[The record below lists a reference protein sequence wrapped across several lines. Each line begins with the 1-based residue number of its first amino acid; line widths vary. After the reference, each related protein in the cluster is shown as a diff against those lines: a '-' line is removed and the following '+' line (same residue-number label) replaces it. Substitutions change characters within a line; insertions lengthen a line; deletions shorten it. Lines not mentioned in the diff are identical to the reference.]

1 MAGNELSKTILSS
14 FRRYKTSMKNVG
26 YYFLASFIP
35 MVINLFL
42 SPVYSLYLSAEDFAI
57 VGYYA
62 SFSGL
67 LGPLFLFQLNQYYT
81 REYFFRK
88 EEDRKSLRAM
98 IFKSFLVF
106 PFVILVISLIGLF
119 VYVTIIRSESVMP
132 FSPYA
137 FLTLLPLA
145 LVGIYRLEL
154 IDCKVQR
161 RGKSYFII
169 SMSNSILLIIF
180 TVLFVVLLRMG
191 AVGKLL
197 GALVPSSALF
207 VWAFIRHR
215 DLLQEKF
222 DWRMFRSGV
231 VFCFPLVI
239 AGMLGFFSG
248 GYDKIYLEKYV
259 PLNQLGIYT
268 IGLTIASYLSVFSNA
283 IGETFNPDIYESIA
297 NNNKRRAMLF
307 IGIQLIIMVVI
318 VATFILLAKYAII
331 VLTANRYVDS
341 TPFARIASIAA
352 ICSLVHYSVTPFIHA
367 AKKTWVILYKDIL
380 GSIVCVIL
388 YGYFIRL
395 YGLTGAAWVYAL
407 NPLVFAFFAYV
418 LYKMS
423 IRLNR
428 NNKKLQN

>member
-1 MAGNELSKTILSS
+1 
-14 FRRYKTSMKNVG
+14 MKNVG
-26 YYFLASFIP
+26 YYFMASFIP
-35 MVINLFL
+35 MVINLLL

-81 REYFFRK
+81 REYFFRNEK
-88 EEDRKSLRAM
+88 DRKPLRAM

-106 PFVILVISLIGLF
+106 PFAILVISLIGLY
-119 VYVTIIRSESVMP
+119 VYVKIIRSESEMP

-161 RGKSYFII
+161 RGKAYFNI
-169 SMSNSILLIIF
+169 SMSNSILLIVF
-180 TVLFVVLLRMG
+180 TVLFVVLLKMG
-191 AVGKLL
+191 AAGKLF
-197 GALVPSSALF
+197 GALVPSLALF
-207 VWAFIRHR
+207 VWTFVRHR
-215 DLLQEKF
+215 DLLREKF
-222 DWRMFRSGV
+222 DWKSFKAAI
-231 VFCFPLVI
+231 VFCVPIVL

-248 GYDKIYLEKYV
+248 GYDKVYLEKYV
-259 PLNQLGIYT
+259 PLDQLGIYT

-318 VATFILLAKYAII
+318 VAAFILLAKYAII
-331 VLTANRYVDS
+331 ILTANRYVDS
-341 TPFARIASIAA
+341 TPYARIAALAA
-352 ICSLVHYSVTPFIHA
+352 ISTLVHFNVTPFIYA
-367 AKKTWVILYKDIL
+367 AKKTWIILYKNIL
-380 GSIVCVIL
+380 GSVACVFMYSFAIKN
-388 YGYFIRL
+388 
-395 YGLTGAAWVYAL
+395 YGLTGAAWVTAL
-407 NPLVFAFFAYV
+407 NPLIFALFAFLLF
-418 LYKMS
+418 
-423 IRLNR
+423 RLSPFFER
-428 NNKKLQN
+428 IETNKL